1 MKSKQ
6 LKITHYF
13 KKYNKNVNK
22 EFKTK
27 YIQNGKI
34 YRKSMKKKLI
44 NERKFKFCL
53 YELSRVK
60 I

>member
-13 KKYNKNVNK
+13 KKNKKKNIN
-22 EFKTK
+22 TK
-27 YIQNGKI
+27 NNLIGKI
-34 YRKSMKKKLI
+34 YRKSMKKKII
-44 NERKFKFCL
+44 NERKIRYFL
-53 YELSRVK
+53 YELSRVR

>member
-13 KKYNKNVNK
+13 KKKRVNNQEVK
-22 EFKTK
+22 M
-27 YIQNGKI
+27 NGFENRKF
-34 YRKSMKKKLI
+34 YRKSMKKKNI
-44 NERKFKFCL
+44 NERKLKFCL
-53 YELSRVK
+53 YELSRVR

>member
-13 KKYNKNVNK
+13 KKYNKNINYK
-22 EFKTK
+22 FKR

-44 NERKFKFCL
+44 NERKIKFFL